1 VNLVNRNRR
10 LAGPARAAIAA
21 MPALVL
27 LILAPS
33 RGRAAEGSPQQGE
46 ATCFEAVL
54 ASNTAPAKGA
64 PAKEAT
70 TKSAPA
76 KGTAAAPSI
85 PTGLDSSLVSD
96 LKNGGYII
104 FLRHALTNWN
114 ERDGAEGDFT
124 DRAQQRNL
132 SEAGQREASTI
143 GQSIKVLEIPIEKV
157 LASPM
162 WRCRD
167 TAQFAFG
174 DYDTTGLLFWKGP
187 TFREARIKLLS
198 TPPAAGK
205 NLVLV
210 GHQDQLIP
218 IVTGLKRDQ
227 LQEGDALVFQP
238 LGGGKYKVVRQVT
251 PFDWASVAGVEP
263 PMAEPAPTSR
273 ATPRPISGV
282 TPAVPDSAGGSKATG
297 VR

>member
-1 VNLVNRNRR
+1 
-10 LAGPARAAIAA
+10 
-21 MPALVL
+21 MPALAL
-27 LILAPS
+27 LILAQPS
-33 RGRAAEGSPQQGE
+33 HGQAAEGSPPQVE
-46 ATCFEAVL
+46 AACFEAVL

-64 PAKEAT
+64 PAK
-70 TKSAPA
+70 K
-76 KGTAAAPSI
+76 AAAKSSI
-85 PTGLDSSLVSD
+85 PAGLDSSLVSQ
-96 LKNGGYII
+96 LKNGGYVI
-104 FLRHALTNWN
+104 FFRHAMTNWN

-124 DRAQQRNL
+124 NREHQRNL
-132 SEAGQREASTI
+132 SEAGQREASAI
-143 GQSIKVLEIPIEKV
+143 GQSVKVLEIPIEKV

-187 TFREARIKLLS
+187 TFREARIKMLS

-218 IVTGLKRDQ
+218 IVPGLKRDQ
-227 LQEGDALVFQP
+227 LQEGDALVFKP

-251 PFDWASVAGVEP
+251 PFDWANLAGVEP
-263 PMAEPAPTSR
+263 PMASPALPPDAAPD
-273 ATPRPISGV
+273 ATPDV
-282 TPAVPDSAGGSKATG
+282 NPAAPDSARGSKAE
-297 VR
+297 VH